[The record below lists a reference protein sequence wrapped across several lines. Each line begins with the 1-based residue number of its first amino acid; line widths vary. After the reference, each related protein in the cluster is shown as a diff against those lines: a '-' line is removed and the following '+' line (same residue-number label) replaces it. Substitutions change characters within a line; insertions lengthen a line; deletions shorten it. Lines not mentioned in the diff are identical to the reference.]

1 MTEKFL
7 LYTVTL
13 SNTHVGIGTH
23 IPLKGSNKFNITCM
37 YKLPLVKY
45 NGHTFT
51 HITYSLNIHV
61 NHRYTHIYVNK

>member
-23 IPLKGSNKFNITCM
+23 IPLKGSNKNLI
-37 YKLPLVKY
+37 
-45 NGHTFT
+45 
-51 HITYSLNIHV
+51 
-61 NHRYTHIYVNK
+61 

>member
-7 LYTVTL
+7 PYTVTL

-23 IPLKGSNKFNITCM
+23 IPLKGTIKFNITCM
-37 YKLPLVKY
+37 QKLPHVKH
-45 NGHTFT
+45 NGYTFT
-51 HITYSLNIHV
+51 RITYSLNIHV